1 MTDSNNY
8 KVHNPDR

>member
-8 KVHNPDR
+8 KRQ